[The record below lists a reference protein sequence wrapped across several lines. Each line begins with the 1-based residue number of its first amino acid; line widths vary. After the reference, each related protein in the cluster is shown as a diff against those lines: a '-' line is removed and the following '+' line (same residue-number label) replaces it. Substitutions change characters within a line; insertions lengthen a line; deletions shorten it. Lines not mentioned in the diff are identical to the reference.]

1 MNTNR
6 AEYLP
11 HNGVMI
17 EELTSIVE
25 TLPKGVFIDAT
36 YGYGSHFQTLKKYQ
50 NLNLIGF
57 DRDTEAIAAKKND
70 DKVIKLNFSEIPNY
84 LNKIKSS
91 SISGIFYDFGLS
103 SHQIDSSERGFS
115 FQQDAELDMRM
126 DKENYLT
133 AKDVI
138 NDYSLEELLNVF
150 NNYSEEKYS
159 FQIAKKIIELR
170 PVNTTIELV
179 NLIKDAIPRQNPIFI
194 NKTIR
199 RIFQGI
205 RIEVNDE
212 LLEIK
217 KSLDGIKS
225 HLSTNGAIV
234 CISYHSLEDK
244 IIKAFMQNLTIECI
258 CDPKAPICN
267 CNIEQEF
274 RYFKKKKYTP
284 SQEEI
289 TFNQRAKSAIMRCVI
304 KL

>member
-57 DRDTEAIAAKKND
+57 DRDTEAIAAIKND

-179 NLIKDAIPRQNPIFI
+179 NLIRDAIPRQNPIFI

-244 IIKAFMQNLTIECI
+244 IVKAFMQNLTIECI
-258 CDPKAPICN
+258 CNPKAPICN

>member
-36 YGYGSHFQTLKKYQ
+36 YGYGSHFQTLKEYQ

-115 FQQDAELDMRM
+115 FQQDADLDMRM

-179 NLIKDAIPRQNPIFI
+179 NLIRDAIPRQNPIFI

-244 IIKAFMQNLTIECI
+244 IVKAFMQNLTIECI
-258 CDPKAPICN
+258 CNPKAPICN

>member
-36 YGYGSHFQTLKKYQ
+36 YGYGSHFQTLKEYQ

-115 FQQDAELDMRM
+115 FQQDADLDMRM

-150 NNYSEEKYS
+150 NNYSEDKYS

-179 NLIKDAIPRQNPIFI
+179 NLIRDAIPRQNPIFI

-244 IIKAFMQNLTIECI
+244 IVKAFMQNLTIECI

-274 RYFKKKKYTP
+274 KYFKKKKYTP

>member
-36 YGYGSHFQTLKKYQ
+36 YGYGSHFQTLKEYQ

-57 DRDTEAIAAKKND
+57 DRDTEAIAAIKND

-179 NLIKDAIPRQNPIFI
+179 NLIRDAIPRQNPIFI

-244 IIKAFMQNLTIECI
+244 IVKAFMQNLTIRCI

-267 CNIEQEF
+267 CNTEQEF
-274 RYFKKKKYTP
+274 EYFKKKKYTP

>member
-179 NLIKDAIPRQNPIFI
+179 NLIRDAIPRQNPIFI

-244 IIKAFMQNLTIECI
+244 IVKAFMQNLTIECI

-267 CNIEQEF
+267 CNTEQEF

>member
-179 NLIKDAIPRQNPIFI
+179 NLIRDAIPRQNPIFI
-194 NKTIR
+194 NKTVR

-244 IIKAFMQNLTIECI
+244 IVKAFMQNLTIECI

>member
-150 NNYSEEKYS
+150 NNYSEDKYS

-179 NLIKDAIPRQNPIFI
+179 NLIRDAIPRQNPIFI

-244 IIKAFMQNLTIECI
+244 IVKAFMQNLTIECI

-267 CNIEQEF
+267 CNTEQEF

>member
-36 YGYGSHFQTLKKYQ
+36 YGYGSHFQTLKKYK

-115 FQQDAELDMRM
+115 FQQDADLDMRM

-150 NNYSEEKYS
+150 NNYSEDKYS

-179 NLIKDAIPRQNPIFI
+179 NLIRDAIPRQNPIFI

-244 IIKAFMQNLTIECI
+244 IVKAFMQNLTIECI

>member
-36 YGYGSHFQTLKKYQ
+36 YGYGSHFQTLKEYQ

-179 NLIKDAIPRQNPIFI
+179 NLIRDAIPRQNPIFI
-194 NKTIR
+194 NKTVR

-244 IIKAFMQNLTIECI
+244 IVKAFMQNLTIECI

>member
-36 YGYGSHFQTLKKYQ
+36 YGYGSHFQTLKEYQ

-57 DRDTEAIAAKKND
+57 DRDTEAIAAIKND

-103 SHQIDSSERGFS
+103 SHQIDSPERGFS

-150 NNYSEEKYS
+150 NNYSEDKYS

-179 NLIKDAIPRQNPIFI
+179 NLIRDAIPRQNPIFI
-194 NKTIR
+194 NKTVR

-244 IIKAFMQNLTIECI
+244 IIKAFMQNLTIRCI

-267 CNIEQEF
+267 CNTEQEF
-274 RYFKKKKYTP
+274 EYFKKKKYTP

>member
-36 YGYGSHFQTLKKYQ
+36 YGYGSHFQTLKEYQ

-179 NLIKDAIPRQNPIFI
+179 NLIRDAIPRQNPIFI

-244 IIKAFMQNLTIECI
+244 IVKAFMQNLTIECI

>member
-36 YGYGSHFQTLKKYQ
+36 YGYGSHFQTLKEYQ

-115 FQQDAELDMRM
+115 FQQDADLDMRM

-179 NLIKDAIPRQNPIFI
+179 NLIRDAIPRQNPIFI
-194 NKTIR
+194 NKTVR

-244 IIKAFMQNLTIECI
+244 IVKAFMQNLTIECI
-258 CDPKAPICN
+258 CNPKAPICN

-284 SQEEI
+284 SKEEI

>member
-179 NLIKDAIPRQNPIFI
+179 NLIRDAIPRQNPIFI

-244 IIKAFMQNLTIECI
+244 IVKAFMQNLTIKCI

-267 CNIEQEF
+267 CNTEQEF

>member
-115 FQQDAELDMRM
+115 FQQDADLDMRM

-150 NNYSEEKYS
+150 NNYSEDKYS

-179 NLIKDAIPRQNPIFI
+179 NLIRDAIPRQNPIFI

-244 IIKAFMQNLTIECI
+244 IVKAFMQNLTIECI

>member
-179 NLIKDAIPRQNPIFI
+179 NLIRDAIPRQNPIFI

-244 IIKAFMQNLTIECI
+244 IVKAFMQNLTIKCI

-267 CNIEQEF
+267 CNTEQEF
-274 RYFKKKKYTP
+274 GYFKKKKYTP

>member
-36 YGYGSHFQTLKKYQ
+36 YGYGSHFQTLKEYQ

-179 NLIKDAIPRQNPIFI
+179 NLIRDAIPRQNPIFI

-244 IIKAFMQNLTIECI
+244 IVKAFMQNLTIECI
-258 CDPKAPICN
+258 CNPKAPICN

-284 SQEEI
+284 SKEEI

>member
-6 AEYLP
+6 AKYLP

-179 NLIKDAIPRQNPIFI
+179 NLIRDAIPRQNPIFI
-194 NKTIR
+194 NKTVR

-244 IIKAFMQNLTIECI
+244 IVKAFMQNLTIECI

-267 CNIEQEF
+267 CNTEQEF

-284 SQEEI
+284 SKEEI

>member
-36 YGYGSHFQTLKKYQ
+36 YGYGSHFQTLKEYQ

-115 FQQDAELDMRM
+115 FQQDADLDMRM

-179 NLIKDAIPRQNPIFI
+179 NLIRDAIPRQNPIFI

-244 IIKAFMQNLTIECI
+244 IVKAFMQNLTIECI

>member
-103 SHQIDSSERGFS
+103 SHQIDSPERGFS

-133 AKDVI
+133 AKDVV

-179 NLIKDAIPRQNPIFI
+179 NLIRDAIPRQNPIFI

-244 IIKAFMQNLTIECI
+244 IVKAFMQNLTIECI

-274 RYFKKKKYTP
+274 RYFKKKKYRP

>member
-36 YGYGSHFQTLKKYQ
+36 YGYGSHFQTLKEYQ

-103 SHQIDSSERGFS
+103 SHQIDSFERGFS

-150 NNYSEEKYS
+150 NNYSEDKYS

-179 NLIKDAIPRQNPIFI
+179 NLIRDAIPRQNPIFI

-244 IIKAFMQNLTIECI
+244 IVKAFMQNLTIECI

>member
-36 YGYGSHFQTLKKYQ
+36 YGYGSHFQTLKEYQ

-115 FQQDAELDMRM
+115 FQQDADLDMRM

-150 NNYSEEKYS
+150 NNYSEDKYS

-179 NLIKDAIPRQNPIFI
+179 NLIRDAIPRQNPIFI

-244 IIKAFMQNLTIECI
+244 IVKAFMQNLTIRCI

-267 CNIEQEF
+267 CNTEQEF
-274 RYFKKKKYTP
+274 KYFKKKKYTP

>member
-115 FQQDAELDMRM
+115 FQQDADLDMRM

-150 NNYSEEKYS
+150 NNYSEDKYS

-179 NLIKDAIPRQNPIFI
+179 NLIRDAIPRQNPIFI

-244 IIKAFMQNLTIECI
+244 IVKAFMQNLTIECI
-258 CDPKAPICN
+258 CNPKAPICN

-284 SQEEI
+284 SKEEI

>member
-36 YGYGSHFQTLKKYQ
+36 YGYGSHFQTLKEYQ

-115 FQQDAELDMRM
+115 FQQDADLDMRM

-150 NNYSEEKYS
+150 NNYSEDKYS

-179 NLIKDAIPRQNPIFI
+179 NLIRDAIPRQNPIFI

-244 IIKAFMQNLTIECI
+244 IVKAFMQNLTIECI

>member
-57 DRDTEAIAAKKND
+57 DRDTEAIAAIKND

-179 NLIKDAIPRQNPIFI
+179 NLIRDAIPRQNPIFI
-194 NKTIR
+194 NKTVR

-244 IIKAFMQNLTIECI
+244 IVKAFMQNLTIECI

-267 CNIEQEF
+267 CNTEQEF
-274 RYFKKKKYTP
+274 EYFKKKKYTP

>member
-36 YGYGSHFQTLKKYQ
+36 YGYGSHFQTLKEYQ

-179 NLIKDAIPRQNPIFI
+179 NLIRDAIPRQNPIFI

-244 IIKAFMQNLTIECI
+244 IVKAFMQNLTIECI

-284 SQEEI
+284 SKEEI

>member
-36 YGYGSHFQTLKKYQ
+36 YGYGSHFQTLKEYQ

-179 NLIKDAIPRQNPIFI
+179 NLIRDAIPRQNPIFI

-244 IIKAFMQNLTIECI
+244 IVKAFMQNLTIECI

-267 CNIEQEF
+267 CNTEQEF

>member
-36 YGYGSHFQTLKKYQ
+36 YGYGSHFQTLKKYK

-179 NLIKDAIPRQNPIFI
+179 NLIRDAIPRQNPIFI

-244 IIKAFMQNLTIECI
+244 IVKAFMQNLTIECI

>member
-1 MNTNR
+1 M
-6 AEYLP
+6 
-11 HNGVMI
+11 
-17 EELTSIVE
+17 
-25 TLPKGVFIDAT
+25 
-36 YGYGSHFQTLKKYQ
+36 
-50 NLNLIGF
+50 
-57 DRDTEAIAAKKND
+57 
-70 DKVIKLNFSEIPNY
+70 
-84 LNKIKSS
+84 
-91 SISGIFYDFGLS
+91 S

-179 NLIKDAIPRQNPIFI
+179 NLIRDAIPRQNPIFI
-194 NKTIR
+194 NKTVR

-217 KSLDGIKS
+217 KSR
-225 HLSTNGAIV
+225 A
-234 CISYHSLEDK
+234 
-244 IIKAFMQNLTIECI
+244 LTISSGKRWNNSSCYI
-258 CDPKAPICN
+258 S
-267 CNIEQEF
+267 F
-274 RYFKKKKYTP
+274 T
-284 SQEEI
+284 
-289 TFNQRAKSAIMRCVI
+289 
-304 KL
+304 

>member
-36 YGYGSHFQTLKKYQ
+36 YGYGSHFQTLKEYQ

-150 NNYSEEKYS
+150 NNYSEDKYS

-179 NLIKDAIPRQNPIFI
+179 NLIRDAIPRQNPIFI

-244 IIKAFMQNLTIECI
+244 IVKAFMQNLTIECI

>member
-36 YGYGSHFQTLKKYQ
+36 YGYGSHFQTLKEYQ

-103 SHQIDSSERGFS
+103 SHQIDSFERGFS

-179 NLIKDAIPRQNPIFI
+179 NLIRDAIPRQNPIFI
-194 NKTIR
+194 NKTVR

-244 IIKAFMQNLTIECI
+244 IVKAFMQNLTIECI
-258 CDPKAPICN
+258 CNPKAPICN

-284 SQEEI
+284 SKEEI

>member
-115 FQQDAELDMRM
+115 FQQDADLDMRM

-150 NNYSEEKYS
+150 NNYSEDKYS

-179 NLIKDAIPRQNPIFI
+179 NLIRDAIPRQNPIFI

-217 KSLDGIKS
+217 KSLEGIKS

-244 IIKAFMQNLTIECI
+244 IVKAFMQNLTIECI

-267 CNIEQEF
+267 CNTEQEF

>member
-1 MNTNR
+1 
-6 AEYLP
+6 
-11 HNGVMI
+11 MI

-36 YGYGSHFQTLKKYQ
+36 YGYGSHFQTLKEYQ

-115 FQQDAELDMRM
+115 FQQDADLDMRM

-179 NLIKDAIPRQNPIFI
+179 NLIRDAIPRQNPIFI

-244 IIKAFMQNLTIECI
+244 IVKAFMQNLTIECI